1 MLVQVK
7 ADLWNP
13 ETNIQNPSY
22 VPSAYN
28 PWPEF
33 FSWALQMHHQLG
45 KKNLQLSLCHRAW
58 WMQVLAWLSTSERTK
73 ATIFGDYIFCWY
85 FEDIQ
90 HQKGVLHPGP
100 SWLDCANAVHTHSVA
115 VEKQQGRW
123 TQKVTSR
130 FMRGNKMGIKMGTL
144 ALLCLTSLT
153 LPVTSPSH
161 STPAHC
167 SLLFLRALTL
177 HAPLALKPLH
187 RCPHGLFFTSF
198 TTVLRCHLLN
208 ELQPVS
214 SLPYFWQLCPTLFCL
229 HSPVL

>member
-1 MLVQVK
+1 MLVRVK

-28 PWPEF
+28 PWPKI

-73 ATIFGDYIFCWY
+73 ATIFGEYIFSWY

-115 VEKQQGRW
+115 VEKQQGSCKSVCRVMHGHA
-123 TQKVTSR
+123 QVIGLKIVTDLKSWPFWDR
-130 FMRGNKMGIKMGTL
+130 AWVSSNDKLVHRL
-144 ALLCLTSLT
+144 LT
-153 LPVTSPSH
+153 LYHLPQ
-161 STPAHC
+161 
-167 SLLFLRALTL
+167 
-177 HAPLALKPLH
+177 
-187 RCPHGLFFTSF
+187 PHYWPE
-198 TTVLRCHLLN
+198 VIK
-208 ELQPVS
+208 
-214 SLPYFWQLCPTLFCL
+214 PTLV
-229 HSPVL
+229 VLVWLAKMQAMVTDHRRLVREVSFKG